1 MARNDGKT
9 EKATPR
15 RQREARSHG
24 QIGRSQEVAV
34 AFSLLGAL
42 LALQTVTP
50 RAIQIV
56 HDETLALLLS
66 AQSAELPT
74 AQIRTSATAMVLS
87 ILGPFLVVAVVTG
100 LAAGITQVGFTFASK
115 AAKPKWSHL
124 SPKKGLE
131 RFKPAR
137 AGWEL
142 ARTVLKLGLL
152 TAILW
157 QPMRGWIDDMAE
169 QRSFG
174 RGMEHAA
181 GQVMTI
187 IWRAALLALAV
198 ALADFAWQRWK
209 TSRDLRMSRQD
220 VKQEHRQQ
228 EGDPIMRAQ
237 RRRKAQE
244 FSRNRMLRDVM
255 HADVVVTNPTHYAV
269 ALKYDT
275 GDSAPRVVAKGAD
288 KLAAKI
294 RTIAYR
300 HGVFVTENKP
310 LARELYR
317 KVKVGRTVPTA
328 LFEAVAVVLAMAY
341 RRRGARGAAQLAPRV
356 APRVV
361 AAHE

>member
-1 MARNDGKT
+1 MARSDGKT

-24 QIGRSQEVAV
+24 QTARSQEVAV

-42 LALQTVTP
+42 LAIQTVTP

-66 AQSAELPT
+66 AKGAELPT
-74 AQIRTSATAMVLS
+74 AQIRSSVTSMTLS
-87 ILGPFLVVAVVTG
+87 VLGPFLVVAVVTG
-100 LAAGITQVGFTFASK
+100 IAAGVSQVGFSFATK
-115 AAKPKWSHL
+115 AAKPKLSHL

-137 AGWEL
+137 AMWEFV
-142 ARTVLKLGLL
+142 RTVLKLGLL

-157 QPMRGWIDDMAE
+157 QPMRGWIDDMSE

-174 RGMEHAA
+174 RGMEQASS
-181 GQVMTI
+181 QVMAI
-187 IWRAALLALAV
+187 IWRAAVLAILIA
-198 ALADFAWQRWK
+198 AADYAFQRWK
-209 TSRDLRMSRQD
+209 TSRDQRMSRQD
-220 VKQEHRQQ
+220 VKQEYRQQ
-228 EGDPIMRAQ
+228 EGDPLMKAQ

-255 HADVVVTNPTHYAV
+255 DADVVVTNPTHYAV
-269 ALKYDT
+269 ALKYVA
-275 GDSAPRVVAKGAD
+275 GDMAPRVVAKGAD
-288 KLAAKI
+288 KLAGKI
-294 RTIAYR
+294 RAIAYR
-300 HGVFVTENKP
+300 HGVLVTENKP

-317 KVKVGRTVPTA
+317 KVRIGRTIPAA

-341 RRRGARGAAQLAPRV
+341 RRRGGRMLADRRV
-356 APRVV
+356 SA
-361 AAHE
+361 